1 MNNPN
6 QAYSRNTFDESASG
20 WGEDNELTGVS
31 GYGYDN
37 DVALSQSA
45 WGAVDTALNTDRIT
59 NPYAENPFET
69 NVFDNAYTE
78 TFSDPNPTYDYSK
91 RSGLELE

>member
-1 MNNPN
+1 M
-6 QAYSRNTFDESASG
+6 
-20 WGEDNELTGVS
+20 TGVS

-45 WGAVDTALNTDRIT
+45 WGAVDTVLNTDIIT

-78 TFSDPNPTYDYSK
+78 TLSDPNPTHDYSK
-91 RSGLELE
+91 RSGFELE